1 MEKIID
7 GILTAAYLVI
17 FTIGTGYSVQKVFY
31 WTRNAALEKAATG
44 LGSLEAS
51 TRKMTGG
58 KLDF

>member
-1 MEKIID
+1 MDKIID
-7 GILTAAYLVI
+7 GVLTAAFLII
-17 FTIGTGYSVQKVFY
+17 FTVGGGYSVKKAYY

-44 LGSLEAS
+44 LGSLETS